1 MPQDF
6 KRFYQCSKDGLVR
19 GLWHSHQS
27 DLRVVQ
33 LVAALCLD
41 FHVCDGRLWAA
52 ILARLQSLQLHEFL
66 RKVLASLHDRLL
78 PDLPEDPAFT
88 SALDELLR
96 APIDAL
102 STWLQA
108 QVRGPPPSILN
119 WLPLLPSW
127 FRQSPF
133 IAAFDVLSLAGTL
146 LRETQSVALSAPDV
160 MLIASAV
167 FGDGATARLSD
178 EGNVPAAATR
188 SLHRALPHSDDE
200 ASSLAARCRQLLGVL
215 AFEIAVCD
223 LSAPRRDRF
232 AREVVERHSELI
244 VACVPRCTLAGAA
257 STREVLFDG
266 LLQHQLVREAHASLT
281 EAQFRDF
288 ASHAVAVRDVRDL
301 LHCAVSLGQLESAV
315 KLLALF
321 ARCHAIPSISD
332 ILDGCGAD
340 AAAGSGSNSPGALGQ
355 RGGAA
360 AYLDNLCRELSAAPG
375 ADEIFQ
381 DIAKILREQDL

>member
-33 LVAALCLD
+33 IVAALCLD
-41 FHVCDGRLWAA
+41 FRVCDGRLWAA
-52 ILARLQSLQLHEFL
+52 ILTRLQSLQLHEFL
-66 RKVLASLHDRLL
+66 RKVLSSLHDRLL
-78 PDLPEDPAFT
+78 LDLPEEPALT
-88 SALDELLR
+88 SSLDELLR

-108 QVRGPPPSILN
+108 QVRGPPPSLLN
-119 WLPLLPSW
+119 WLPLQPCWL
-127 FRQSPF
+127 RQSPF

-146 LRETQSVALSAPDV
+146 LRETQSVALSGPDV
-160 MLIASAV
+160 VRIASAV
-167 FGDGATARLSD
+167 FGEGAIARLSD
-178 EGNVPAAATR
+178 GDHVPAAAPR
-188 SLHRALPHSDDE
+188 SLQRTSSHPDDKTP
-200 ASSLAARCRQLLGVL
+200 SLHAPCRQLLGVL

-223 LSAPRRDRF
+223 LSASRRDQF

-266 LLQHQLVREAHASLT
+266 ILQHQLVREAHARLT

-301 LHCAVSLGQLESAV
+301 LHCAVSLGQLDSAV

-321 ARCHAIPSISD
+321 ARCHAIPSVSD
-332 ILDGCGAD
+332 ILDGCCAD
-340 AAAGSGSNSPGALGQ
+340 AAASGGSDSPGAFRQ
-355 RGGAA
+355 CGGAA
-360 AYLDNLCRELSAAPG
+360 AYLDNLCRELSSAPG

-381 DIAKILREQDL
+381 DIAQMLREQEL